1 MKKLLSCLLVL
12 TLTLTLVAYGGA
24 LAEEKIELRITWWGN
39 SLRHELTEQ
48 AIALFMEQNPGVT
61 IESEYTSW
69 SRYWDRMAT
78 QVAAN
83 DVPDVLAMDLQYLRQ
98 YVEKGQLL
106 DLTPYMNDGLD
117 LTNVNPNF
125 YTGGMLDG
133 KLYGVNLG
141 NNSLVQLFDAEVLA
155 ELGIEPLAPGYTWDE
170 YVDFLRALRA
180 VLPEDKYPATMPPCF
195 GFSALLQHR
204 LRQLDLPMYTEDGK
218 ALGFDDAS
226 VVEWAFSYVKL
237 LQDEGLTLPIDLRL
251 ETNTSFETHPIV
263 YGMSVID
270 EAQSNGIVTIT
281 NAANK
286 GFGTNILPMA
296 EDQVRNGQYIK
307 PSHFFSVSANT
318 KHPDMAVKFIDF
330 ITNSVE
336 CNEVL
341 MAERG
346 VPISS
351 VVREALATQI
361 NDWTRS
367 SWDYIDL
374 AAEYAS
380 QIDPPDPA
388 GHSEVVALLTTLEQ
402 EVLFD
407 QITPEEAA
415 SRFMKEAEEIIAKY

>member
-1 MKKLLSCLLVL
+1 MKKLLTCLLVL
-12 TLTLTLVAYGGA
+12 TMCFALVGTTAI
-24 LAEEKIELRITWWGN
+24 AEEKIELRITWWGN
-39 SLRHELTEQ
+39 SLRHELTEEVIQ
-48 AIALFMEQNPGVT
+48 MFMEQNPGVT

-69 SRYWDRMAT
+69 SGYWDRMAT

-83 DVPDVLAMDLQYLRQ
+83 DLPDVLAMDLQYLRQ

-106 DLTPYMNDGLD
+106 DLTPYINNGLD
-117 LTNVNPNF
+117 LTNVNENF
-125 YTGGMLDG
+125 YTGGMLDD

-141 NNSLVQLFDAEVLA
+141 NNSLVQLYDAEALA
-155 ELGIEPLAPGYTWDE
+155 EYGMEPLAPGYTWDE
-170 YVDFLRALRA
+170 YVEFLRALRA

-195 GFSALLQHR
+195 GFPSLLQHR
-204 LRQLDLPMYTEDGK
+204 LRQLDLPMYAEDGK
-218 ALGFDDAS
+218 ALGFDNVDE
-226 VVEWAFSYVKL
+226 VEWAFTFVKM
-237 LQDEGLTLPIDLRL
+237 LQDEQLTLPIDLRL
-251 ETNTSFETHPIV
+251 ESGTSFETHPIV
-263 YGMSVID
+263 FGTTVID
-270 EAQSNGIVTIT
+270 EAQSNGIVAIT
-281 NAANK
+281 NAADK

-296 EDQVRNGQYIK
+296 EDQVLNGQYIK
-307 PSHFFSVSANT
+307 PSHFFSASANT

-351 VVREALATQI
+351 EVREALQPLI

-374 AAEYAS
+374 AAEYSS

-402 EVLFD
+402 EVLFERT
-407 QITPEEAA
+407 TPAEAA
-415 SRFMKEAEEIIAKY
+415 TRFMKEANEILAK